1 MVPMS
6 SGHTLQTAD
15 FDPEDMVA
23 CYQERELFRPLR
35 RGEWLNRSP
44 LSAKPHC
51 RALGAL
57 SDSPERGEGLLSGH
71 GFGRYRRSFIGRLR
85 FRVLVLSANSLANRE
100 ISSESGRILR
110 LSANSDLRCPRL
122 LKRFYRLHPRTV
134 NFFARNREIGSATET
149 TSPREPTSDPRIK
162 PPSDER
168 HAGRAVA
175 NHYHRVRT
183 NGFSNSA
190 VGIAQS

>member
-71 GFGRYRRSFIGRLR
+71 GSLPPVFHRPAEVSGARSFCE
-85 FRVLVLSANSLANRE
+85 FP
-100 ISSESGRILR
+100 
-110 LSANSDLRCPRL
+110 C
-122 LKRFYRLHPRTV
+122 
-134 NFFARNREIGSATET
+134 
-149 TSPREPTSDPRIK
+149 
-162 PPSDER
+162 
-168 HAGRAVA
+168 
-175 NHYHRVRT
+175 
-183 NGFSNSA
+183 
-190 VGIAQS
+190 